1 MSVMRLLSMILLI
14 GLGACASQ
22 STHDATLASL
32 CSDYDAAV
40 AGLTSTQAAK
50 VDQAAAMK
58 VDANCNGS
66 GSYGPKPRG
75 SQMSQVRD
83 ATSKVVALGKS

>member
-1 MSVMRLLSMILLI
+1 MRLLLMILTL

-22 STHDATLASL
+22 SAPNDETLASL

-40 AGLTSTQAAK
+40 TKLTPTQAAK
-50 VDQAAAMK
+50 VDQTAAMK

-75 SQMSQVRD
+75 SQMGQVRD
-83 ATSKVVALGKS
+83 ATSKVVALSKS